1 MVIVFNV
8 INLFIRFFEVSFV
21 LVGGTTCICLF
32 ECFVGKYI
40 FILLIYFCEGR
51 YKNWARTHCSYFQ
64 QQYNEKVRKQCTCMF
79 YAGFF
84 FVTKFY
90 ALYAPCMYF
99 VYSFI
104 YYLPCIYFVYISLYQ
119 MLFSQYYV
127 LIFVD

>member
-40 FILLIYFCEGR
+40 FILLIYFCELEIKIELGHTVLIFSSSIMKKLESNALVCFMR
-51 YKNWARTHCSYFQ
+51 
-64 QQYNEKVRKQCTCMF
+64 
-79 YAGFF
+79 GF